1 MLLLLVLALQLALGP
16 VLQRLV
22 SRFIKAAFDPAKPSL
37 SVLVGPV
44 LLVAAA
50 VGTIAADI
58 KVLVDLGV
66 PAAVAFNS
74 AAVHTQPHPA
84 VAVPCRL
91 SRRLFRLLPT
101 HGARP
106 MLLNGVMIRPV
117 IAKVSAKAS

>member
-22 SRFIKAAFDPAKPSL
+22 SRFIKAAFDPAKPFL
-37 SVLVGPV
+37 RVLVGPV
-44 LLVAAA
+44 LPVAAVA
-50 VGTIAADI
+50 TIAADI
-58 KVLVDLGV
+58 KVLVDLAV

-84 VAVPCRL
+84 VAAPCRL
-91 SRRLFRLLPT
+91 SHRLFRLLPT

-117 IAKVSAKAS
+117 IVRVSAKGS